1 LDPPVAC
8 FPLLVAITLAVIYG
22 NFVDATRM
30 ENKKRFVDG
39 TRVDT

>member
-8 FPLLVAITLAVIYG
+8 FPLLIAITVIYG
-22 NFVDATRM
+22 NFVDAARM
-30 ENKKRFVDG
+30 ENKKRFVDR